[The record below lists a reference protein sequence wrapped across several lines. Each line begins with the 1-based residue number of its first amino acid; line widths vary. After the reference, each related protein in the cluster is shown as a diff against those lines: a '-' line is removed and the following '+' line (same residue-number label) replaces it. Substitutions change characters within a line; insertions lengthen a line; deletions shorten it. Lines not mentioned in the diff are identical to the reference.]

1 MRDLYVE
8 VTERLIEAMEQGVRP
23 WVPSWGSATKRP
35 PLPRRYCGRPYSGIN
50 IVILW
55 MEAQSRGY
63 ALPTWMTYR
72 QANAIGGQVRKG
84 ERGCAVVFSSTVT
97 REERNEEGETKERVV
112 PILRCYTV
120 FNVAQIDGL
129 PAQYG
134 VGCSDDNDEAMT
146 ISAAER
152 LFAATGATVRHGSSR
167 AFYDRASDSI
177 ALPSP
182 CEFTSAAVYT
192 STKAHEF
199 VHWSAHPSRCDRTFG
214 QRFGDDAY
222 AFEELVAEL
231 GAAFLCAQLG
241 CTTKRGR
248 IMRATCRLG

>member
-1 MRDLYVE
+1 MWSTWRRWQK
-8 VTERLIEAMEQGVRP
+8 ERFG
-23 WVPSWGSATKRP
+23 
-35 PLPRRYCGRPYSGIN
+35 CG
-50 IVILW
+50 W
-55 MEAQSRGY
+55 MEAQARGY
-63 ALPTWMTYR
+63 TQPTWMTYR
-72 QANAIGGQVRKG
+72 QAHELGGQVRKG

-97 REERNEEGETKERVV
+97 REERNEQGETQERVV
-112 PILRCYTV
+112 AFLRCYTV

-129 PAQYG
+129 PAPYG
-134 VGCSDDNDEAMT
+134 GGFSEDADAPVT
-146 ISAAER
+146 IAAAER
-152 LFAATGATVRHGSSR
+152 LFVATGATVRHGSAR

-182 CEFTSAAVYT
+182 SDFTSAAAYT

-199 VHWSAHPSRCDRTFG
+199 VHWSGHPSRCDRAFG

-241 CTTKRGR
+241 
-248 IMRATCRLG
+248 L